1 MRRRV
6 LIMGAAGRD
15 FHNFLVFF
23 KGNRRYDVAGF
34 TAEQIPG
41 IGDRTFPAKL
51 AGSRYPRGI
60 PIYPESQLPDLVG
73 RLRID
78 DVCLAYSDLSHQEVM
93 QKASLS
99 LAAGATFL
107 MLGTQDTWVMASKPV
122 IAVTAVRT
130 GCGKSQTAR
139 AIGELLRKH
148 GKKVIA
154 IRHSM
159 PYGNLTEQACQ
170 RFAEEG
176 DFERFRTT
184 VEEEE
189 EYQPWIDHGFVV
201 YSGFDYKTIVRKAER
216 EGDILI
222 FDGGNNDM
230 PLIRPDLHIT
240 VTDPHRAGHELSYY
254 PGFVNFLAADIVII
268 NKVDSAPD
276 QAVKTIIRNAK
287 DLNGDATVIRARS
300 EITVDHPERI
310 KNRRCAVIG
319 DGPTLTHGGS
329 TFGAGTLAVKRHGGR
344 LADPRRALVGSLKE
358 IYRKYPH
365 LSLEIPAMGYGRQQ
379 IKDLES
385 TVSRVQCDVVVD
397 GSPANLKR
405 IMKIKKPVVNVGYEL
420 GSRAVRALERELKKR
435 NLIK

>member
-23 KGNRRYDVAGF
+23 KGNRRYEVVGF

-41 IGDRTFPAKL
+41 IEKRRFPKKL
-51 AGSRYPRGI
+51 AGSRYLEGI
-60 PIYPESQLPDLVG
+60 PIYPESQLRDLIG
-73 RLRID
+73 SLGID

-93 QKASLS
+93 HKASLV
-99 LAAGATFL
+99 LAAGASFL
-107 MLGTQDTWVMASKPV
+107 LLGNRDTWVVSNKPV

-130 GCGKSQTAR
+130 GCGKSQTSR
-139 AIGELLRKH
+139 AVGEVLRKH
-148 GKKVIA
+148 GRKVVA
-154 IRHSM
+154 IRHGM
-159 PYGNLTEQACQ
+159 PYGNLEEQACQ
-170 RFAEEG
+170 RFSREK

-184 VEEEE
+184 IEEEE

-230 PLIRPDLHIT
+230 SLIQPDLHIT

-254 PGFVNFLAADIVII
+254 PGSVNFFTADIVIV
-268 NKVDSAPD
+268 NKVDSAPETE
-276 QAVKTIIRNAK
+276 VKRILRNIK
-287 DLNGDATVIRARS
+287 DFNGDAIVIRARS
-300 EITVDHPERI
+300 EILVDHPERI
-310 KNRRCAVIG
+310 KNRLCAVIG
-319 DGPTLTHGGS
+319 DGPTLTHGG
-329 TFGAGTLAVKRHGGR
+329 TAFGAGTLAVERHGGR
-344 LADPRRALVGSLKE
+344 VADPQGALVGSLEK

-365 LSLEIPAMGYGRQQ
+365 LAREIPAMGYSRQQ

-385 TVSRVQCDVVVD
+385 TVNRVQCDVVVD
-397 GSPANLKR
+397 GTPAKLER
-405 IMKIKKPVVNVGYEL
+405 LMKLKKPIINVGYEL
-420 GSRAVRALERELKKR
+420 GRAAVRSLERELKKR
-435 NLIK
+435 KLIQ